1 MQTARVDSRKMA
13 SEARSLESLSGGG
26 IQIRGR
32 SERLE
37 SAESSGP
44 EVFQGRPTSPDGDSL
59 NREPENRARHR
70 QTAFDTAKKAVETKK
85 KPAIVLCTIAG
96 QFVYPTVNRSSSR
109 NLELRGQDSNLRP
122 RGYEPRELPGC
133 STPRCFIVDTA
144 VSLRFASRGQ
154 FLPNNGHWSLPPVPP
169 FESSFSG

>member
-1 MQTARVDSRKMA
+1 MA

-44 EVFQGRPTSPDGDSL
+44 EVFQGRPSSPDGDSP
-59 NREPENRARHR
+59 NRESENPARDR
-70 QTAFDTAKKAVETKK
+70 RRAFDTAKNAVETKK
-85 KPAIVLCTIAG
+85 KPAIVHYTIAG

-109 NLELRGQDSNLRP
+109 NLELREPDSNRRP
-122 RGYEPRELPGC
+122 RGYEPTSKTLQKPLKTIALGNLL
-133 STPRCFIVDTA
+133 TL
-144 VSLRFASRGQ
+144 LRSCNCCPLFPTIG
-154 FLPNNGHWSLPPVPP
+154 
-169 FESSFSG
+169 SFSQIHISQKGNRNRRI